1 MIYKLH
7 KNKTNNF
14 LTASSGYYTEEYAQD
29 MFDLYL
35 QTELIRNEDGKVEK
49 FYRLY
54 AKEDHTQDMALAY
67 DVQCPDCRNKLKQV
81 GRQLT
86 FNKLGLYKCPHCGK

>member
-1 MIYKLH
+1 MIFKLH
-7 KNKTNNF
+7 RNKKNNY
-14 LTASSGYYTEEYAQD
+14 LTVSHGFYTEEYAQR
-29 MFDLYL
+29 MFDHYL
-35 QTELIRNEDGKVEK
+35 QTELVSDDYGNVEK

-54 AKEDHTQDMALAY
+54 AKEDHTKDMALVY
-67 DVQCPDCRNKLKQV
+67 DVQCPDCRNVLKQV

>member
-1 MIYKLH
+1 MIHPLS
-7 KNKTNNF
+7 KNKKTNF
-14 LTASSGYYTEEYAQD
+14 LSASSGYYTEEYAQR
-29 MFDLYL
+29 MFDHYL
-35 QTELIRNEDGKVEK
+35 QTELIADEYGRVEK

-67 DVQCPDCRNKLKQV
+67 NVQCPDCKGTLKQV

>member
-14 LTASSGYYTEEYAQD
+14 LTASHGSYTEDYAQS

-35 QTELIRNEDGKVEK
+35 KDELIKNDTGRVEK

-67 DVQCPDCRNKLKQV
+67 DVQCPDCKSTLKQV
-81 GRQLT
+81 GRQMT
-86 FNKLGLYKCPHCGK
+86 FNKLGLYKCSHCGK

>member
-1 MIYKLH
+1 MIYPLS
-7 KNKTNNF
+7 KNKKTNF
-14 LTASSGYYTEEYAQD
+14 LSASSGYYTEEYAQR
-29 MFDLYL
+29 MFDHYL
-35 QTELIRNEDGKVEK
+35 QTELITDEYGNVNKY
-49 FYRLY
+49 YRLY

-67 DVQCPDCRNKLKQV
+67 DVQCPNCRNVLKQV

>member
-14 LTASSGYYTEEYAQD
+14 LTALSGYYTEEYAQD

-35 QTELIRNEDGKVEK
+35 KDELIKNDAGRVENSTDSMQRKIIPRIWHWLTMCSVLIAKV
-49 FYRLY
+49 
-54 AKEDHTQDMALAY
+54 H
-67 DVQCPDCRNKLKQV
+67 
-81 GRQLT
+81 
-86 FNKLGLYKCPHCGK
+86 

>member
-29 MFDLYL
+29 MFDLYCYSA
-35 QTELIRNEDGKVEK
+35 N
-49 FYRLY
+49 
-54 AKEDHTQDMALAY
+54 
-67 DVQCPDCRNKLKQV
+67 
-81 GRQLT
+81 
-86 FNKLGLYKCPHCGK
+86 

>member
-14 LTASSGYYTEEYAQD
+14 LTASSGYYTEDYAQD

-67 DVQCPDCRNKLKQV
+67 DVQCPDCKSTLKQV

-86 FNKLGLYKCPHCGK
+86 FNKLGRYQCPHCGK

>member
-14 LTASSGYYTEEYAQD
+14 LTALSGYYTEEYAQD
-29 MFDLYL
+29 MFALYL
-35 QTELIRNEDGKVEK
+35 KDELIKNDAGRVEK

-67 DVQCPDCRNKLKQV
+67 DVQCPDCKSTLKQV
-81 GRQLT
+81 GRQMT
-86 FNKLGLYKCPHCGK
+86 FNKLGLYKCPRCGK

>member
-14 LTASSGYYTEEYAQD
+14 LTASSGYYTEEYAQR
-29 MFDLYL
+29 MFDHYL
-35 QTELIRNEDGKVEK
+35 QTELIADEYGRVEK

-54 AKEDHTQDMALAY
+54 AKEEHTQDMALAY
-67 DVQCPDCRNKLKQV
+67 DVQCPDCKSTLKQV
-81 GRQLT
+81 GRQMT

>member
-35 QTELIRNEDGKVEK
+35 QTELIRNEDGRVEK

-67 DVQCPDCRNKLKQV
+67 DVQCPNCRNKLKQV

>member
-14 LTASSGYYTEEYAQD
+14 LTALSGYYTEEYAQD

-35 QTELIRNEDGKVEK
+35 QTELVRNESGRVEK

-67 DVQCPDCRNKLKQV
+67 DVQCPNCRNKLKQV

>member
-14 LTASSGYYTEEYAQD
+14 LTALSGYYTEEYAQR
-29 MFDLYL
+29 MFDHYL
-35 QTELIRNEDGKVEK
+35 QTELVRNESGEVEK

-67 DVQCPDCRNKLKQV
+67 DVQCPDCRNVLKQV
-81 GRQLT
+81 GRQFT

>member
-1 MIYKLH
+1 MIYPLS

-14 LTASSGYYTEEYAQD
+14 LEASSGYYTEEYAQR

-35 QTELIRNEDGKVEK
+35 QMELVSDDYGNVEK

-67 DVQCPDCRNKLKQV
+67 DVQCPNCRNKLKQV
-81 GRQLT
+81 GRQMA

>member
-14 LTASSGYYTEEYAQD
+14 LTASHGFYTEEYAQD
-29 MFDLYL
+29 AFDLYL
-35 QTELIRNEDGKVEK
+35 KDELIKNDAGRVEK

-67 DVQCPDCRNKLKQV
+67 DVQCPNCRNVLKQV
-81 GRQLT
+81 GKQLT

>member
-7 KNKTNNF
+7 KNKNNNF
-14 LTASSGYYTEEYAQD
+14 LTASHGAYTEEYAQN

-35 QTELIRNEDGKVEK
+35 KDELIKNDAGRVEK
-49 FYRLY
+49 LYRLY

-67 DVQCPDCRNKLKQV
+67 DVQCPNCRNVLKQV
-81 GRQLT
+81 GKQLT

>member
-7 KNKTNNF
+7 KNNTNNL
-14 LTASSGYYTEEYAQD
+14 LTAAHGFYTEAYAQD

-35 QTELIRNEDGKVEK
+35 KDELVRNEDGRVEK

-67 DVQCPDCRNKLKQV
+67 DVQCPDCKNVLKQV
-81 GRQLT
+81 RRQMT

>member
-14 LTASSGYYTEEYAQD
+14 LTALSGYYTEEYAQR
-29 MFDLYL
+29 MFDHYL
-35 QTELIRNEDGKVEK
+35 KDELIKNDAGRVEK

-54 AKEDHTQDMALAY
+54 AKEEHTQDMALAY

>member
-1 MIYKLH
+1 MIYPLS
-7 KNKTNNF
+7 KNKKTNF
-14 LTASSGYYTEEYAQD
+14 LSASSGYYTEEYAQR
-29 MFDLYL
+29 MFDHYL
-35 QTELIRNEDGKVEK
+35 QTELVRNESGEVEK

-67 DVQCPDCRNKLKQV
+67 DVQCPDCRNVLKQV